1 MIIALFANTSKKY
14 AKSLALGVAEFLT
27 GQNVTVVAAEE
38 TSTALNLPP
47 LSSVDLAS
55 IDFIIS
61 LGGDGTILQI
71 VHKHKDLD
79 APILGINLGHLGF
92 MADVPVSDLY
102 PSLQDLLSGAFEIEK
117 RLVIEGETQQ
127 KERCFAVNELVMH
140 RGKNPSLIEVA
151 IHVGGTYVN
160 TFVADG
166 VILSTPC
173 GSTAYSLA
181 AGGPILSPELEALVL
196 TPISPHTISN
206 RPIVLNPNEE
216 IQLQYLSDFDAAEV
230 RADGLESFD
239 IKTGEVFKIS
249 RSKKTFKLVSLVRH
263 DYFSTLRTKLGW
275 SGKLR

>member
-47 LSSVDLAS
+47 LSSIDLAS

-127 KERCFAVNELVMH
+127 KKRCFAVNELVMH